1 MNSDT
6 PVFEKLSI
14 LIVEDDKNSKTLF
27 SIFFA
32 NNCRE
37 LFNAGNG
44 NDALE
49 TLKNNPG
56 IDLILMDISLPEENG
71 LVLTQKIR
79 KFNKTVI
86 IIAQT
91 ANALPGMREKAIEAG
106 CNDFISKPIRK
117 LELFDLIQKNL
128 KIKSN

>member
-1 MNSDT
+1 MNSDP
-6 PVFEKLSI
+6 PVFENLSI
-14 LIVEDDKNSKTLF
+14 LIVEDDKNSETLF

-37 LFNAGNG
+37 LFHAGNG
-44 NDALE
+44 FDALE
-49 TLKNNPG
+49 SLKKNPG
-56 IDLILMDISLPEENG
+56 IDLILMDISLPEESG
-71 LVLTQKIR
+71 LEITQKIR
-79 KFNKTVI
+79 KFNETVI

-117 LELFDLIQKNL
+117 LELFALIQKNL
-128 KIKSN
+128 KI